1 VDIKDKINSHYGSN
15 KLSERILNSLEKAGK
30 DITALSID
38 DLAPMEEFH
47 IGGRKATH
55 HLASLSGLSN
65 GMRVLDIGCGV
76 GGPARA
82 LAQHFG
88 CSVIGIDL
96 TKEFCL
102 AGSMLNQRTRMADKI
117 SLLNSGALDMPFA
130 NDAFDVAWMQH
141 AAVNISDK
149 EKLFRQIA
157 RILRPKGKL
166 AMYELIKGDSPVK
179 YFPLPWAHKPDM
191 SHLTTGMATQN
202 LLKSIGFSAKSWE
215 DVTLGAREFFRKALS
230 KTAKHRTPSVNLST
244 LMGPDFPVMAQNVL
258 KNLEENRL
266 SVIYAVF
273 SLDRF

>member
-1 VDIKDKINSHYGSN
+1 M
-15 KLSERILNSLEKAGK
+15 SERILNSLEKAGK

-82 LAQHFG
+82 LA
-88 CSVIGIDL
+88 
-96 TKEFCL
+96 
-102 AGSMLNQRTRMADKI
+102 RMADKI

-166 AMYELIKGDSPVK
+166 AMYELFKGDLPVK
-179 YFPLPWAHKPDM
+179 YFPLPWAQKPDM
-191 SHLTTGMATQN
+191 SYLTNDTDAQN
-202 LLKSIGFSAKSWE
+202 LLKSIAFSTTTWE
-215 DVTLGAREFFRKALS
+215 DVTLGATEFFRKALS
-230 KTAKHRTPSVNLST
+230 KTAKQRTPSVNLST
-244 LMGPDFPVMAQNVL
+244 LMGPSFPVMAQNVL

-266 SVIYAVF
+266 SVIYSVF
-273 SLDRF
+273 SLDSF